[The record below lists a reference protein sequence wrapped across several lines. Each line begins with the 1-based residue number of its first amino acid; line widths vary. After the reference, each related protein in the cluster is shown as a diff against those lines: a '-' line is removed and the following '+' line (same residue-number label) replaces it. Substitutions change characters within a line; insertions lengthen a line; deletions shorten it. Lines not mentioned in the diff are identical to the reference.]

1 MPPISFDIP
10 TELSVPAQETAAPDC
25 LNEQASLLGPA
36 LTDSEN
42 EFGFVTEILT
52 ETQREALRAALKG
65 SFSPYCRSVGVME
78 ENMRGEIN
86 EIAMEYIGDMLI
98 DGDFS
103 VLEDYEAE
111 IGAVLD
117 AE

>member
-1 MPPISFDIP
+1 
-10 TELSVPAQETAAPDC
+10 
-25 LNEQASLLGPA
+25 
-36 LTDSEN
+36 
-42 EFGFVTEILT
+42 
-52 ETQREALRAALKG
+52 
-65 SFSPYCRSVGVME
+65 ME